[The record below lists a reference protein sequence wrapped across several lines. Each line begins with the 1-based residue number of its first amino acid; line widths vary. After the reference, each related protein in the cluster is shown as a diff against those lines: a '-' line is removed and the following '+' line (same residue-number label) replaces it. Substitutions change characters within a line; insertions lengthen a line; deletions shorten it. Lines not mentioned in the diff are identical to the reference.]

1 MYIIDLQTKQIE
13 KISQNDFRKQYMEKV
28 AQPDGTLVDQY
39 QYKNKE
45 LIMVHHDNSYVV
57 LKKIDNLGAA
67 NVEIVKQ
74 LMIEQ
79 EEIGKIMCFIDGKSC
94 LNYLLHQI
102 EETSGDIQKTWLDI
116 SKNFVQFVN

>member
-1 MYIIDLQTKQIE
+1 MYIIDLQTKNIE

-79 EEIGKIMCFIDGKSC
+79 EEIGNIMCFIDGKSC
-94 LNYLLHQI
+94 LNYLLQQI